1 MKLDA
6 KKSFR
11 VSSQVWIKREFNPN
25 SKEDLQEY
33 QHFLANSSWKNGCPF
48 VLEWPFLNVL
58 DMIKHK
64 IVYRH
69 LAKIIATSAKSTK
82 VSA

>member
-1 MKLDA
+1 MKLTS
-6 KKSFR
+6 KTFR
-11 VSSQVWIKREFNPN
+11 VSSQVWHKREFNPN
-25 SKEDLQEY
+25 SKVDLQEY
-33 QHFLANSSWKNGCPF
+33 QYFITHSKWKEGCPF

-64 IVYRH
+64 IIYRH
-69 LAKIIATSAKSTK
+69 LAKIISTSK